1 MPARRATVPA
11 LEAGGDPKTSDSPG
25 RPGRSIV
32 GLDDSGDR
40 AGGLAGGMLVPSLT
54 GFFVVAGISF
64 VGVMEYIGSGRMW
77 RGERSAPGFLARNQL
92 LFVLVIIAYCVY
104 QMATFSPDAM
114 YSSPETREML
124 AQAAGDLQ
132 QAIEAALPLFYYAV
146 YGLVMLLS
154 AVCQGGL
161 ALYYVTR
168 RRYVDLFNRETPAWI
183 VRIMAEV
190 EQ

>member
-1 MPARRATVPA
+1 MARGAVG
-11 LEAGGDPKTSDSPG
+11 AG
-25 RPGRSIV
+25 
-32 GLDDSGDR
+32 LSG
-40 AGGLAGGMLVPSLT
+40 P
-54 GFFVVAGISF
+54 
-64 VGVMEYIGSGRMW
+64 
-77 RGERSAPGFLARNQL
+77 NQL